1 MKADPQK
8 LKICYIGGGSRNWAW
23 VFMKDLAF
31 EKEIAGTIY
40 L

>member
-1 MKADPQK
+1 MIQD

-23 VFMKDLAF
+23 TLMKDLSGEHTLSGAV
-31 EKEIAGTIY
+31 Y